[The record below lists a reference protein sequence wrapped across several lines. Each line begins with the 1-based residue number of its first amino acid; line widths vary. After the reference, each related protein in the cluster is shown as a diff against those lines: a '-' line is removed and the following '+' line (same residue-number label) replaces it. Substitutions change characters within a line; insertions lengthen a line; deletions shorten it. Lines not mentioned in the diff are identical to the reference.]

1 MGCSCKTYCLNTLKF
16 EGCDDMTHTG
26 ETPESVS
33 LNGTF
38 ELSNNVFQENV
49 ANSIGAA
56 VAFPLTAF
64 TFRTQ
69 TVTVFQNK

>member
-1 MGCSCKTYCLNTLKF
+1 
-16 EGCDDMTHTG
+16 MTHTG

-64 TFRTQ
+64 TFQTQ